1 VILGSGDFN
10 FFDCDFH
17 GPSVGKGFEDEF
29 SDNSDL
35 LKMVRRVFLASGYP
49 LGYHDA
55 IWHPRARIQDIIKT
69 YPHLNI

>member
-1 VILGSGDFN
+1 MLRLPRSLVLLYVCG
-10 FFDCDFH
+10 
-17 GPSVGKGFEDEF
+17 
-29 SDNSDL
+29 L
-35 LKMVRRVFLASGYP
+35 LKMETCYGVGNMPDFPTGTVSITSGYP

>member
-1 VILGSGDFN
+1 MKTTYNDYDTTVA
-10 FFDCDFH
+10 
-17 GPSVGKGFEDEF
+17 
-29 SDNSDL
+29 L
-35 LKMVRRVFLASGYP
+35 LVSAMTEPTHSRSSSSLASGYP